1 MKKTILKIVGIALI
15 VSIFGNFSFS
25 FAYTDKAP
33 TKKVTSNKKIKSKE
47 NFITLQV
54 GSNEYKISYKEGES
68 LYDAM
73 KGFSNKKENKFS
85 FNSKNYPGLGNFIDE
100 INGIKGTPGKY
111 WIYYVNNKKVSVGA
125 SKYILKP
132 GDTVT
137 WKQEGI

>member
-15 VSIFGNFSFS
+15 VNIFGNFSVS

-33 TKKVTSNKKIKSKE
+33 TKKVTNNKKIKSKE

-54 GSNEYKISYKEGES
+54 ASNEYKISYKEGES

-100 INGIKGTPGKY
+100 INGVKGTPGKY
-111 WIYYVNNKKVSVGA
+111 WIYYVNNKKASVGA
-125 SKYILKP
+125 SKYILKS